1 MAIFSKFFFRT
12 FFYHPEIPS
21 SLYGA
26 TDGLWR
32 PHGAHFILLA
42 PICGGGWVGGWGGG
56 NYWFGVLPPTPP

>member
-26 TDGLWR
+26 TVDVWR
-32 PHGAHFILLA
+32 PHGARFILLV
-42 PICGGGWVGGWGGG
+42 PIWGGG
-56 NYWFGVLPPTPP
+56 VGGGAGGWNYRFGDLPPTPP